1 MGCSFAP
8 IVSVSARVVSE
19 VPPIRAPLA
28 AATMADSLV
37 DLGLQDALRYVH
49 VNILPSI
56 VLVTRDVAHVV
67 VVAVACVLFAWD
79 LASSSPSVL
88 GAAWI
93 FAKAFA
99 ALLAFQLVFARVVD
113 PFVYAKTREYV
124 DLGKRRHVNADA
136 GTRAVA
142 GGFAG
147 SLFSPPGSR
156 APGSRPTTTLED
168 PLAAKR
174 AARSA
179 AAIAAHGTPA
189 GTPARIGGGVPGLDP
204 AAADRSPG
212 SPTAFA
218 PPACLPGPR
227 CSAGLRAASSP
238 GARGLPMGALRDG
251 ARVCVEI
258 RGGDGSDG
266 WSEGFLCVHP
276 HKTYETTGAMGALQ
290 WGGHQIVAASRAA
303 TAAMCRGETL
313 ILGAGGRESNGGG
326 GKENVRDLANA
337 LGGPRLLASPESHER
352 DAARFVFKL
361 HLFGSGRDATL
372 RSESTGTLVTTFV
385 TGVRFERRRVVAW
398 HRQRSSKLLTA
409 GVSMFT
415 PPEGGAWEEFA
426 LQPVRRSASSG
437 ALEPDEGED
446 AATEFAVCRPRE
458 MTFWK
463 HDAGGDGMLAFTR
476 DLSEASV
483 FRLHDADGGEFG
495 GEQDKWE

>member
-1 MGCSFAP
+1 
-8 IVSVSARVVSE
+8 
-19 VPPIRAPLA
+19 
-28 AATMADSLV
+28 
-37 DLGLQDALRYVH
+37 
-49 VNILPSI
+49 
-56 VLVTRDVAHVV
+56 
-67 VVAVACVLFAWD
+67 
-79 LASSSPSVL
+79 
-88 GAAWI
+88 
-93 FAKAFA
+93 
-99 ALLAFQLVFARVVD
+99 
-113 PFVYAKTREYV
+113 
-124 DLGKRRHVNADA
+124 
-136 GTRAVA
+136 
-142 GGFAG
+142 
-147 SLFSPPGSR
+147 
-156 APGSRPTTTLED
+156 
-168 PLAAKR
+168 
-174 AARSA
+174 
-179 AAIAAHGTPA
+179 
-189 GTPARIGGGVPGLDP
+189 
-204 AAADRSPG
+204 
-212 SPTAFA
+212 
-218 PPACLPGPR
+218 
-227 CSAGLRAASSP
+227 
-238 GARGLPMGALRDG
+238 
-251 ARVCVEI
+251 VEI

-337 LGGPRLLASPESHER
+337 LGGPRLLASPEAHER

-361 HLFGSGRDATL
+361 HLFGTGRDATL

>member
-1 MGCSFAP
+1 
-8 IVSVSARVVSE
+8 
-19 VPPIRAPLA
+19 
-28 AATMADSLV
+28 MADSLV

-88 GAAWI
+88 GAGWI

-124 DLGKRRHVNADA
+124 DLGKRRHINADA
-136 GTRAVA
+136 GTRAAA
-142 GGFAG
+142 GGFAGG

-189 GTPARIGGGVPGLDP
+189 GTPARIPGGGVPGLDP

-218 PPACLPGPR
+218 PPAFLPPGPR
-227 CSAGLRAASSP
+227 CSAGLRAAASP

-258 RGGDGSDG
+258 RGGGGGGRGGDGSDG

-337 LGGPRLLASPESHER
+337 LGGPRLLASPEAHER

-361 HLFGSGRDATL
+361 HLFGTGRDATL

>member
-1 MGCSFAP
+1 MRPCS
-8 IVSVSARVVSE
+8 IVSSVSRASSRRCR
-19 VPPIRAPLA
+19 PIRAPLA

-124 DLGKRRHVNADA
+124 DLGKRRHINADA
-136 GTRAVA
+136 GTRAAA

-147 SLFSPPGSR
+147 SLFSPPRR

-189 GTPARIGGGVPGLDP
+189 GTPARIPGGGVPGLDP

-218 PPACLPGPR
+218 PPAFLPPARGAAPASAPRRRPAPAASPWARCATARGCAWKSAAAAAAAAGAATGRTGGRRGSCACTRTRRTRRRARWAR
-227 CSAGLRAASSP
+227 CS
-238 GARGLPMGALRDG
+238 
-251 ARVCVEI
+251 
-258 RGGDGSDG
+258 
-266 WSEGFLCVHP
+266 
-276 HKTYETTGAMGALQ
+276 
-290 WGGHQIVAASRAA
+290 
-303 TAAMCRGETL
+303 
-313 ILGAGGRESNGGG
+313 GAGT
-326 GKENVRDLANA
+326 
-337 LGGPRLLASPESHER
+337 RLSPP
-352 DAARFVFKL
+352 AAR
-361 HLFGSGRDATL
+361 
-372 RSESTGTLVTTFV
+372 
-385 TGVRFERRRVVAW
+385 RRRRCAAA
-398 HRQRSSKLLTA
+398 RRSS
-409 GVSMFT
+409 
-415 PPEGGAWEEFA
+415 
-426 LQPVRRSASSG
+426 
-437 ALEPDEGED
+437 
-446 AATEFAVCRPRE
+446 
-458 MTFWK
+458 
-463 HDAGGDGMLAFTR
+463 
-476 DLSEASV
+476 
-483 FRLHDADGGEFG
+483 
-495 GEQDKWE
+495 